1 MGFLRLISTLDSSQA
16 VSGSHLANT
25 VFATITVTPQENAK
39 RVQVE
44 KFVTNVNFRFC
55 RSSIV
60 FFCVYFDP
68 NTKILT
74 GIIYSLGPKCVTGP
88 VSLVVCFVSSG
99 FDRELEKT
107 WQQGG

>member
-44 KFVTNVNFRFC
+44 KFVNQRKLQNLQVKY
-55 RSSIV
+55 S
-60 FFCVYFDP
+60 YFDP